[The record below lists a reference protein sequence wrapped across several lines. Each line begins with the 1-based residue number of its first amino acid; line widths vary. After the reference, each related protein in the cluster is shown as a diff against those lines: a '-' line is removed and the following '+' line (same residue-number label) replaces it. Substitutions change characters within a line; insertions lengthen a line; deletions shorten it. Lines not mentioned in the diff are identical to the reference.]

1 MSPKREDPPSNLR
14 SLEARISNIAR
25 DRGRPLRRVQRVI
38 ANTVVGQMLPPSVV
52 KGGTAMKLR
61 VGEAASRFTPDLD
74 AARSAEV
81 TLDDYLDALAARLAE
96 GWGGFTGELEELDP
110 PQPEGVP
117 EDYVMR
123 PFVIR
128 LAYQGRH
135 WLSVPFELGHDEI
148 GSTQRHELRI
158 ADDIVELFDTIGL
171 DTPDPIP
178 VLALDH
184 QIAQKLHACTA
195 INTKTGGNE
204 RAHDLVDLQI
214 LEHTSGGAPS
224 TPKPPTGSTSSNTS
238 TPPSPGQ
245 TTSSPAPLSD
255 PLAIEI
261 ENVSRCFKRPVE
273 ARLAGHAPWR
283 RLAPFSSSRWRGDG
297 AKMARGSSASFR
309 RRVVVGYR
317 PSIRACPL
325 TCGCMAFGG
334 LR

>member
-1 MSPKREDPPSNLR
+1 
-14 SLEARISNIAR
+14 
-25 DRGRPLRRVQRVI
+25 
-38 ANTVVGQMLPPSVV
+38 
-52 KGGTAMKLR
+52 MKLR

-148 GSTQRHELRI
+148 GSTERHELRI
-158 ADDIVELFDTIGL
+158 ADDIVELFDIIGL
-171 DTPDPIP
+171 DPPDPIP

-214 LEHTSGGAPS
+214 LEQEEDIDYAALNATAQRLFAARRSQRW
-224 TPKPPTGSTSSNTS
+224 PPTVVAYERWDTIYAEAADG
-238 TPPSPGQ
+238 
-245 TTSSPAPLSD
+245 LD
-255 PLAIEI
+255 VIEHVDAAVAWANDFI
-261 ENVSRCFKRPVE
+261 
-273 ARLAGHAPWR
+273 ARA
-283 RLAPFSSSRWRGDG
+283 
-297 AKMARGSSASFR
+297 AR
-309 RRVVVGYR
+309 
-317 PSIRACPL
+317 
-325 TCGCMAFGG
+325 
-334 LR
+334 